1 MKPIASQGAKPAPR
15 VPPEQL
21 LIGNNPQGLTLLGS
35 VARPVLILLF
45 FEMNDFSKKKKR
57 GKKERK
63 VSVQQSPENR
73 VEAKTM

>member
-45 FEMNDFSKKKKR
+45 FEMNDFSKKKR
-57 GKKERK
+57 KERK
-63 VSVQQSPENR
+63 KSECTTEP
-73 VEAKTM
+73 